1 MDDATRDGTNDPK
14 PAPAPGGLHQISMS
28 FSPEEDRVL
37 LRISTTDHNE
47 CRLWLTRRF
56 VRILWKA
63 LLQVLNAQPDIA
75 RGVGSA
81 GPMGRPDLEP
91 KVKEAILAMQHHD
104 VVQASDFSQKY
115 DVKKEN
121 KPVSEKPMLV
131 IGGACYASKD
141 NHTRIKFQT
150 ADGKEI
156 NVKLNAELVHALCH
170 LLVATA
176 VKAEWNLELV
186 IGGANVFV
194 PEKPTHLH

>member
-1 MDDATRDGTNDPK
+1 MDDATRDGTNEPK
-14 PAPAPGGLHQISMS
+14 PAPAPSGLHQISMS

-63 LLQVLNAQPDIA
+63 LLQVLTAQPD
-75 RGVGSA
+75 VV
-81 GPMGRPDLEP
+81 RPDLEP
-91 KVKEAILAMQHHD
+91 KVKDAIIAMQHHD
-104 VVQASDFSQKY
+104 IVQASDFSKKY

-121 KPVSEKPMLV
+121 KPVSEKPTLV

-141 NHTRIKFQT
+141 STTRIKFQT
-150 ADGKEI
+150 ADGKEV

-170 LLVATA
+170 LLVATT
-176 VKAEWNLELV
+176 VKAEWNLDLT